1 MFTTAQSPQ
10 EKKLSYDQFKK
21 LSLEEQKKYKTQ
33 ILEEMRDFHQPL
45 IDELG
50 ISRNDFQMKMA
61 FYDKQGRNVVG
72 IFASEFKR
80 QNGFYFEL
88 ITREFEPVD
97 ESRNVYKISYN
108 PSFEEEYEMNE
119 KGSYLVPIEELRVFS
134 PSSVM
139 ISGPSA
145 ILEQVPKT
153 APVQQSQPKPSMSAY
168 KAPAPI
174 EDAPYGEM
182 TIRDY
187 VAITTGKPVSAKN
200 WLNELIR
207 SLPNMR

>member
-1 MFTTAQSPQ
+1 MFTTAQSTPPQ
-10 EKKLSYDQFKK
+10 TRLSYDQFKK
-21 LSLEEQKKYKTQ
+21 LSLEEQKRYKT
-33 ILEEMRDFHQPL
+33 IVLEELRDFHQPL

-72 IFASEFKR
+72 IFASEFKK

-88 ITREFEPVD
+88 ITREFEPVE
-97 ESRNVYKISYN
+97 ESRSVYKISYN
-108 PSFEEEYEMNE
+108 PAFEEEYEMNE
-119 KGSYLVPIEELRVFS
+119 KGSYLVPLEELRVFN

-145 ILEQVPKT
+145 ILETGPKT
-153 APVQQSQPKPSMSAY
+153 TQQVQPRPAVAAY

-174 EDAPYGEM
+174 EDAPYGEL

-207 SLPNMR
+207 SLPNVK